1 MSNNIEFIRKYTSKN
16 KKMSELIVGSVITKL
31 KTKNCVPIFAPT
43 LEQETPLIVDNT
55 NSNSIKLIPTTTL
68 SDNDTIEV
76 KMFLKNPSIE
86 SIITDTY
93 KYYIIFQN
101 PNTLDYFLISSTN
114 TSNVDSYDG
123 NETVFWDYSASG
135 VKFYKLENDSWIEV
149 SMQDVPSLKWR
160 ITYSD
165 GTKSQLQIYYDRDYG
180 VKFINCLK
188 YSNYNIN
195 TVGGDSFFAQNLYE
209 DYATNLLYKY
219 YNNTWTR
226 ESNQEI
232 ILSNFITVNT
242 ITTNQDYI
250 NGLDDVIEFET
261 QV

>member
-76 KMFLKNPSIE
+76 KKKIKNPSIE

-123 NETVFWDYSASG
+123 NETVFWNYSANS
-135 VKFYKLENDSWIEV
+135 VKFYKLENNSWTEI
-149 SMQDVPSLKWR
+149 SIQDVPSTKWR
-160 ITYSD
+160 ISSD
-165 GTKSQLQIYYDRDYG
+165 QRQLQIYYDRDYG

-188 YSNYNIN
+188 HSNYDIN
-195 TVGGDSFFAQNLYE
+195 TAGGNLFFAQNLYG
-209 DYATNLLYKY
+209 DYTTYVLYKY
-219 YNNTWTR
+219 SNNIWTR
-226 ESNQEI
+226 ENNQEI